1 MTVLGP
7 PPSVGSLGALRRLV
21 VAPRELDVEERCE
34 LCGRPIPDEHGHL
47 VNVEL
52 RSLLCACRPCYLL
65 FTEAAAELKYRAV
78 PDRHL
83 QFANFTLIRGQW
95 DDLEIPVNL
104 AFFFSHSGMERT
116 VAFYPGPAG
125 ATESELDLGAWE
137 SVVSM
142 NPALRTLAPD
152 VEAVLIRLDERGSGT
167 FSCFLVPIDACYE
180 LVGQLRQVWR
190 GFDGGQEAR
199 GRIDGF
205 FADLCARSRQVDAT
219 TELGR

>member
-1 MTVLGP
+1 VTVVGP
-7 PPSVGSLGALRRLV
+7 PPSVGSLGVLRRLV
-21 VAPRELDVEERCE
+21 AAPREREVAERCE
-34 LCGRPIPDEHGHL
+34 LCGQPIPAEHGHL

-65 FTEAAAELKYRAV
+65 FTDADLKYRAV

-83 QFANFTLIRGQW
+83 QFINFRLIRGQW

-104 AFFFSHSGMERT
+104 AFFFSHSGMDRT

-125 ATESELDLGAWE
+125 ATESELDLAAWE

-142 NPALRTLAPD
+142 NPGLRTLAPD
-152 VEAVLIRLDERGSGT
+152 VEAVLIRLDERGSGA

-199 GRIDGF
+199 SRIDGF
-205 FADLCARSRQVDAT
+205 FADLGTRSRQVDAAD
-219 TELGR
+219 ELPR